1 MTDYGH
7 PLRFGAFITPS
18 AADPTRT
25 VDLAVHSE
33 AVGLDLVTFQDH
45 PYQPALLDAWTLLS
59 WVAARTQN
67 IHVSGNVLSL
77 PFRPAPVL
85 ARATASLD
93 LLTGGRVELG
103 IGPGAFWDAVEAM
116 GVRRLTPAES
126 VTALDEAIDV
136 IRGIWD
142 TGRAGALQAGGS
154 LVHVDGVRRGPA
166 PAHNIPIVLGAYK
179 PRMLRLTGQKA
190 DGWVPSLGYL
200 QPGDLARGN
209 AIIDAAATAA
219 GRRPAHIQRH
229 LIIPP
234 SLVVDDL
241 VQLAREDGIST
252 FIVATD
258 DPAALERFSSIIAPT
273 VRGRVLREREST
285 TGRIAEATHLSSART
300 KETL

>member
-1 MTDYGH
+1 MADYGH

-18 AADPTRT
+18 AADPART

-45 PYQPALLDAWTLLS
+45 PYQPALLDTWTLLS
-59 WVAARTQN
+59 WVAARTRN
-67 IHVSGNVLSL
+67 VHVSGNVLSL

-85 ARATASLD
+85 ARAAAGLD

-103 IGPGAFWDAVEAM
+103 IGPGAFWDAAEAM

-142 TGRAGALQAGGS
+142 TGRAGTLQAGGS
-154 LVHVDGVRRGPA
+154 LVHVDGAKRGPA
-166 PAHNIPIVLGAYK
+166 PAHDIPIVLGAYK

-209 AIIDAAATAA
+209 ASIDAAAIAA
-219 GRRPAHIQRH
+219 GRSPGHIVRH

-234 SLVVDDL
+234 SLVIDDL
-241 VQLAREDGIST
+241 VRLAREDGIST
-252 FIVATD
+252 FVVATD
-258 DPAALERFSSIIAPT
+258 DPATLDHFATTIAPA
-273 VRGRVLREREST
+273 VRGRVLSEREST
-285 TGRIAEATHLSSART
+285 MGRIAKATHLPGATT

>member
-18 AADPTRT
+18 AADPART
-25 VDLAVHSE
+25 VDLAVHSD
-33 AVGLDLVTFQDH
+33 AIGLDLVTFQDH
-45 PYQPALLDAWTLLS
+45 PYQPALLDTWTLLS

-85 ARATASLD
+85 ARATAGVD
-93 LLTGGRVELG
+93 LLSGGRVELG
-103 IGPGAFWDAVEAM
+103 IGPGAFWDAAEAM

-136 IRGIWD
+136 IRDIWD
-142 TGRAGALQAGGS
+142 TGRAGTVQAGGT
-154 LVHVDGVRRGPA
+154 LVHVDGAKRGPA
-166 PAHNIPIVLGAYK
+166 PAHDIPIVLGAYK

-200 QPGDLARGN
+200 QSGDLARGN
-209 AIIDAAATAA
+209 ASIDAAATAA
-219 GRRPAHIQRH
+219 GRSPEHIRRH

-234 SLVVDDL
+234 SLVIDDL
-241 VQLAREDGIST
+241 VRLAREDGIST

-258 DPAALERFSSIIAPT
+258 DPAALERFSSIIAPA

-285 TGRIAEATHLSSART
+285 TGRVAEATHLSSART